1 MPKEVI
7 LIAAVTV
14 DGFVARHSLELT
26 SWSKDLQVFKKQT
39 MGFPVVM
46 GSNTDKTL
54 FSSLKGRKKIVVGRQ
69 DDPKDVLTKIREK
82 KCFVIGGGKTFY
94 RFSSFLTHLFITPHP
109 YVFGTGV
116 ALFDNSKM
124 KELHIKFLDLFE
136 VDRDKGIFQY
146 QYKVLRS

>member
-14 DGFVARHSLELT
+14 DGFIARHNLETT

-39 MGFPVVM
+39 MGFPVIM

-54 FSSLKGRKKIVVGRQ
+54 LSSLDGRRKIVIKRN
-69 DDPKDVLTKIREK
+69 DDPKNILTEIKEK

-94 RFSSFLTHLFITPHP
+94 RFSSFLTHLYITPHP
-109 YVFGTGV
+109 YVFGAGV
-116 ALFDNSKM
+116 ALFDNLKM
-124 KELHIKFLDLFE
+124 KELHIKFLDLLE
-136 VDRDKGIFQY
+136 VDRNNGIFQY
-146 QYKVLRS
+146 QYEVLKS

>member
-14 DGFVARHSLELT
+14 DGFIARHNLERT

-39 MGFPVVM
+39 MGFPVIM

-54 FSSLKGRKKIVVGRQ
+54 FSSLNGRRKIVVRRG
-69 DDPKDVLTKIREK
+69 DDPKNILTEIKER

-94 RFSSFLTHLFITPHP
+94 RFSSFLTHLYITPHP
-109 YVFGTGV
+109 YVFGAGV
-116 ALFDNSKM
+116 PLFDNLKM
-124 KELHIKFLDLFE
+124 KELHIKFLDLLE
-136 VDRDKGIFQY
+136 VDGNNGIFQY
-146 QYKVLRS
+146 QYEVLKS

>member
-1 MPKEVI
+1 MPKEVV

-14 DGFVARHSLELT
+14 DGFIARHSLEIT

-39 MGFPVVM
+39 TGFPVIM

-54 FSSLKGRKKIVVGRQ
+54 SGYLRGRRKIVVSRA
-69 DDPKDVLTKIREK
+69 DNPKNVLTKIKEER
-82 KCFVIGGGKTFY
+82 CFVIGGGKTFY

-116 ALFDNSKM
+116 PLFDNPRM
-124 KELHIKFLDLFE
+124 KELNIKFLNLFE
-136 VDRDKGIFQY
+136 IDRARGVFQY
-146 QYKVLRS
+146 QYEVLRP